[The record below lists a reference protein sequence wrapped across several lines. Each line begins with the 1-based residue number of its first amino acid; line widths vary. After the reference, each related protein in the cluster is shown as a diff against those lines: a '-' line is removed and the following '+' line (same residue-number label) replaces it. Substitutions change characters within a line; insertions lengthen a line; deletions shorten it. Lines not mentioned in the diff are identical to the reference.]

1 MKRWACLFGMLALV
15 LGVVSAAFAQET
27 RGSIEGVARDNTGAI
42 LPGVVIEARSPAL
55 VGVANTVTDSGGVYR
70 FPALPPGVYE
80 VTATLSGFQTYR
92 VQNIQ
97 LQLGQIL
104 KVDFAM
110 SVAALSES
118 VQVTA
123 ESPIID
129 VKQNAA
135 VLSIGADLID
145 LIPKGRDF
153 TQVINSAP
161 GTQQESRGGGIMIDG
176 ASGSE
181 NRFIVDGMDT
191 TALQTGTSNKEV
203 LTDFLAEV
211 QVKSSGY
218 NAEYRAATGGV
229 ISAITKS
236 GSNRF
241 RGEIGAYY
249 EPNDWYGDLR
259 GALRLNP
266 TNQNV
271 AEYTYT
277 PRDDEYTVEP
287 VMSLGGPVFR
297 DRLWFFV
304 GYIPQISEQTRT
316 VTFTQ
321 NGQTR
326 TFDNP
331 DTRSQP
337 ELEYD
342 RAGHEQPPF
351 PGQRHQ

>member
-176 ASGSE
+176 ASGS
-181 NRFIVDGMDT
+181 RFLSDVAKLMSDPA
-191 TALQTGTSNKEV
+191 TAL
-203 LTDFLAEV
+203 LF
-211 QVKSSGY
+211 
-218 NAEYRAATGGV
+218 
-229 ISAITKS
+229 
-236 GSNRF
+236 
-241 RGEIGAYY
+241 
-249 EPNDWYGDLR
+249 
-259 GALRLNP
+259 
-266 TNQNV
+266 
-271 AEYTYT
+271 
-277 PRDDEYTVEP
+277 
-287 VMSLGGPVFR
+287 
-297 DRLWFFV
+297 
-304 GYIPQISEQTRT
+304 
-316 VTFTQ
+316 
-321 NGQTR
+321 
-326 TFDNP
+326 
-331 DTRSQP
+331 
-337 ELEYD
+337 
-342 RAGHEQPPF
+342 
-351 PGQRHQ
+351 